1 MTHDCDDPID
11 LDELAAAVRY
21 IAQRHR
27 AEDRPLEVLAE
38 EVVHER
44 FHNRLMPDEDNRTGG
59 AYSDRVIEICRQ
71 VRLLLA
77 SGTLIDAIDEASIES
92 FPASDPPAWIGH
104 RPPGGR

>member
-1 MTHDCDDPID
+1 MTHHCDHSIDPG
-11 LDELAAAVRY
+11 ELADAVRY

-44 FHNRLMPDEDNRTGG
+44 FRTRLMPDENDRTSP
-59 AYSDRVIEICRQ
+59 ANTDRVIEIYRQ

-77 SGTLIDAIDEASIES
+77 SGTVIDAIDEASIES

-104 RPPGGR
+104 RPPGDT

>member
-11 LDELAAAVRY
+11 PGELADTVRY

-38 EVVHER
+38 EVVDER
-44 FHNRLMPDEDNRTGG
+44 FRTRLSPNQAARKGS
-59 AYSDRVIEICRQ
+59 AHSDCVIEICRQ

-77 SGTLIDAIDEASIES
+77 SGTVIDAIDEASIES
-92 FPASDPPAWIGH
+92 FPASDPPAWIGD
-104 RPPGGR
+104 RPPGEK